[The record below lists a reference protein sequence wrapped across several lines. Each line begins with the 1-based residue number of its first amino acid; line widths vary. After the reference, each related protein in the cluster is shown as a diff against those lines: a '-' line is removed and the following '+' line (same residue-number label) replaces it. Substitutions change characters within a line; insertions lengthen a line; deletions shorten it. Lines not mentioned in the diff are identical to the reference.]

1 MTFMVAPLLS
11 SGQQPGVGQPPYKQR
26 VLNLSAVRVRLGQQL
41 RRPRFTRKPSNTVL
55 LVRLCAYEDV
65 LTLHFKVVHA
75 KVDEHTLKLVAVLA
89 NRPTA
94 VLLNDVSRHPRLN
107 LALQDV
113 TLHLKIN
120 RMLPLHLLVQGRKL
134 NTHDSPPSSD
144 ATIPH
149 QAPRRHHKLGRRS
162 TSNVQILVDAPVC

>member
-26 VLNLSAVRVRLGQQL
+26 VLDLIAVRVRLGQQL
-41 RRPRFTRKPSNTVL
+41 RRPRVTRKPSNPVL

-65 LTLHFKVVHA
+65 LILHFKVMHA
-75 KVDEHTLKLVAVLA
+75 KVDEHPLQLVAVLT

-94 VLLNDVSRHPRLN
+94 VLLNDFSRHPRLD

-113 TLHLKIN
+113 ALHLKIN
-120 RMLPLHLLVQGRKL
+120 RMLALHLLVQGRKL
-134 NTHDSPPSSD
+134 NTHDSPPSSVRRYPIKRQG
-144 ATIPH
+144 AT
-149 QAPRRHHKLGRRS
+149 
-162 TSNVQILVDAPVC
+162 TSWVRGAQHVQIVVDAP